1 MTITPKEASA
11 RARDICN
18 AAPIVPVLVVEDAV
32 SAKPLAEALVAGGL
46 PALEVTLRTPAALE
60 VIRAMAEVPGGM
72 VGAGTLLTPA
82 DVKAAKAAGA
92 TFGVSPGATEALLA
106 ACEAEGLPLLPGAAT
121 ASEAMALLER
131 GYDMLKF
138 FPAEAAG
145 GAKFLGSLASPLP
158 RISFCPT
165 GGVNPK
171 NAPDYLSLPNVVC
184 AGGSWV
190 APSKLVKA
198 GAWDEIEALAKEAS
212 QLPR

>member
-1 MTITPKEASA
+1 MPITPKDASA
-11 RARDICN
+11 QARDICN
-18 AAPIVPVLVVEDAV
+18 AAPIVPVLVVENASD
-32 SAKPLAEALVAGGL
+32 AKPLAEALVAGGL
-46 PALEVTLRTPAALE
+46 PALEVTLRTPAALD

-82 DVKAAKAAGA
+82 DVKAAKEAGA
-92 TFGVSPGATEALLA
+92 TFGVSPGATDTLIA
-106 ACEAEGLPLLPGAAT
+106 ACEAEGLPLLPGAAS

-158 RISFCPT
+158 QVSFCPT
-165 GGVNPK
+165 GGVNPQ
-171 NAPDYLSLPNVVC
+171 NAGDYLSLPNVVC